1 MTNHIPSPLQ
11 KPSDTEE
18 EFERKQAILLQ
29 LTNIAIISAALESTG
44 RKIRQGDR
52 PSDEVL
58 ANRLIK
64 LALLLVEHVA
74 LIDSETSG
82 PRHVWH

>member
-44 RKIRQGDR
+44 RKMRQGDR

-58 ANRLIK
+58 ANLLIK

-74 LIDSETSG
+74 LIDTEASG
-82 PRHVWH
+82 PIPVWH

>member
-1 MTNHIPSPLQ
+1 MTNHNPLPLQ
-11 KPSDTEE
+11 NPTDTEE

-29 LTNIAIISAALESTG
+29 LTNIAIISSALESTG
-44 RKIRQGDR
+44 RKMRQGDR

-64 LALLLVEHVA
+64 LALLLVEHVT
-74 LIDSETSG
+74 LIDSETTG
-82 PRHVWH
+82 LRPVWH